1 MSEHV
6 LHTIY
11 WDDLCADVYMYGSD
25 IRFYN
30 DRSVYFENLMMPSGM
45 TIKKWMSSTV
55 YQAHRI
61 EPSLPMLTP
70 GKEYILRAFYD
81 EEPSGTV
88 FLRFDFFNQQ
98 KKKTGTYIMDGRRGI
113 FTCPANTYSYTAE
126 LVQGGSDRLRFYR
139 FEIFAARDTLFD
151 QITEPYNGEAI
162 LNFLV
167 PSTLGH
173 SISVFDEEI
182 PEGMTDYVVL
192 SPFLQPF
199 TAEELDS
206 IMKQI
211 APAGSYDGLCVYMQD
226 ENLYKNAIS
235 RGWQTKTRQFRLW
248 KAVEDE

>member
-6 LHTIY
+6 LHTVY
-11 WDDLCADVYMYGSD
+11 WDDLCADAYMYGSD
-25 IRFYN
+25 IRFYD

-81 EEPSGTV
+81 EEPSETV

-98 KKKTGTYIMDGRRGI
+98 KKKTGTYIMDGRRGTFI
-113 FTCPANTYSYTAE
+113 CPERTYSYTAE
-126 LVQGGSDRLRFYR
+126 LVQGGSDRIRFYR
-139 FEIFAARDTLFD
+139 FEIFTASDTLFE
-151 QITEPYNGEAI
+151 QITEPYDGEKI

-167 PSTLGH
+167 PSITGH
-173 SISVFDEEI
+173 SVSVFDEEI
-182 PEGMTDYVVL
+182 PKGMTDYVVL

-206 IMKQI
+206 VMKQT
-211 APAGSYDGLCVYMQD
+211 APVDGYDGLCVYMQD
-226 ENLYKNAIS
+226 ESLYKDVIS

-248 KAVEDE
+248 KAAEDE